1 MSLVDWEFVL
11 DVLLSVVVY
20 IFWVDIFSEFIFLKI
35 LKIFS
40 GLVLNLFIINYIL
53 DFEESVIFIILF

>member
-53 DFEESVIFIILF
+53 DIEESVIFIILF

>member
-1 MSLVDWEFVL
+1 MSLVDWEFIL